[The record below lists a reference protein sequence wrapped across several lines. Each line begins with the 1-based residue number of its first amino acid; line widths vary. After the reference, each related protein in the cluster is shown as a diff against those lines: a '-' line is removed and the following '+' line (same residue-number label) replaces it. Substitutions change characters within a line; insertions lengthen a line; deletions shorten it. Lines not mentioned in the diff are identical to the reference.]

1 MDTINY
7 IDHRYYM
14 EDDFILRRILH
25 SKSTEPHTHEFM
37 EFVYMLGGKSLHT
50 VNGVEYPMNGGDLLI
65 INYGEIHCFN
75 AEPGTQFYNILIKPT
90 ILDKSLEEC
99 RDLFFLFETA
109 PFRPFKALVNDSCR
123 FIRFSP
129 EEKNCFETI
138 LQLLEKELRCRDVG
152 YDLTTQAGVNFLLT
166 MIFRKMRGNLAEQ
179 THEFKQ
185 VLNYI
190 EDNYAQ
196 TLSEAE
202 LAKLCHYNPAYFS
215 RVFKKYT
222 GLTFTEYVKRLRIR
236 KACACI
242 AEEGRTGGLYIRVGY
257 TNKTTFYK
265 HFRQITGMT
274 PLEYR
279 KVKM

>member
-1 MDTINY
+1 MDVINY
-7 IDHRYYM
+7 IGHTYYI
-14 EDDFILRRILH
+14 ENDFMLRKVSP
-25 SKSTEPHTHEFM
+25 SKVSEPHTHEFM
-37 EFVYMLGGKSLHT
+37 EFVYILGGKCLHT
-50 VNGVEYPMNGGDLLI
+50 VNGVEYPMGSGDLLI
-65 INYGEIHCFN
+65 INYGEIHAYN
-75 AEPGTQFYNILIKPT
+75 AESGTQFYNILIKPT

-109 PFRPFKALVNDSCR
+109 PFRPFKALVNDRCR

-129 EEKNCFETI
+129 EEKNCFETM

-185 VLNYI
+185 VLSYI
-190 EDNYAQ
+190 EENYAQ
-196 TLSEAE
+196 TLSETE

-242 AEEGRTGGLYIRVGY
+242 AEEKRTDKLYIRVGY

-279 KVKM
+279 KVKL